1 MQPIL
6 QNLCPWS
13 CSESLKEVIEA
24 GIDEMD
30 DALQVRIDFNNV
42 TRNHFLQVFLG
53 CSESPQEVTEA
64 GIDEMDDDLEVR
76 SDFDGNV
83 TQTDHFFRFSWVATV
98 SSRPP
103 STYWGRFSQSE

>member
-1 MQPIL
+1 MSPIL

-53 CSESPQEVTEA
+53 CSESPQEVMEA
-64 GIDEMDDDLEVR
+64 HIDDLHDAIEVR
-76 SDFDGNV
+76 SDFAHV
-83 TQTDHFFRFSWVATV
+83 TR
-98 SSRPP
+98 
-103 STYWGRFSQSE
+103 E